1 MKGRDLAAIGCG
13 VAAGLL
19 LGAVLALVAVNVWD
33 HERADGPRVTV
44 DRSAAVPGGPEGEP
58 VPGSRFVRVDVSGDS
73 ETVVSIRTRD
83 LEPAQRVALLL
94 LLIWFLVVLLIGL
107 LLLLWSGFT
116 LARGL
121 R

>member
-19 LGAVLALVAVNVWD
+19 LGAVLALVAVNVWE
-33 HERADGPRVTV
+33 HERADVPRVTV
-44 DRSAAVPGGPEGEP
+44 DRSAVVPGGPEDES

-73 ETVVSIRTRD
+73 ETVVSIRTRH

-107 LLLLWSGFT
+107 LLLLWAGFT

-121 R
+121 S